1 MVWFEYQNF
10 RADLSFLI
18 PKKRIHS
25 HPDGFMPCIQ
35 QPLDGDPEVNMFVSR
50 TSLLLLL
57 LLLLLLPPPVLAL
70 LLPDAFLK
78 FVGVTSENSQ
88 HLLSSFITSRSKT
101 EPTSRKLATLQ
112 PHQWWKQ
119 MWRMKKKR
127 YPYALILLDSGWILP
142 LGENQ
147 IYIGPITGCP

>member
-57 LLLLLLPPPVLAL
+57 CCCCCCCCCCRHRCWRCCC
-70 LLPDAFLK
+70 
-78 FVGVTSENSQ
+78 Q
-88 HLLSSFITSRSKT
+88 MLS
-101 EPTSRKLATLQ
+101 
-112 PHQWWKQ
+112 
-119 MWRMKKKR
+119 
-127 YPYALILLDSGWILP
+127 
-142 LGENQ
+142 
-147 IYIGPITGCP
+147 